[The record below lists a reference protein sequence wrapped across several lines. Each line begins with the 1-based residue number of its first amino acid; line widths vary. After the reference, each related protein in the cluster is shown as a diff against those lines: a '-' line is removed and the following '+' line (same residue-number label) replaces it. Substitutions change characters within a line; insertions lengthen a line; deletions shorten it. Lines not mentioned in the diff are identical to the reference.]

1 MDYKEIKRK
10 EVLFEIID
18 DVTNGMDIYNHNGSL
33 WIINTKELKWVVEFT
48 NDKTLWYNYNLFK
61 NLFKAISLD
70 VSENQK
76 YITEWFES
84 RFLNVYTVKTTV
96 DPFFDQDQYV
106 EDTIQNG
113 VKDTKEFKW
122 LQIDDVEDTIQNGV
136 KETTPS
142 GYLGSIEMKGKLVH
156 QIESPKQNNEVE
168 DTIQNG
174 VKYTKNQKLNDL
186 SVVED
191 TIQNGIKDTK
201 SMGGK
206 RGGRV
211 GNTIENGVKDTK
223 TSMSYQTFSVE
234 DTIQNGVKHTE
245 KSLQIDGSCVI
256 EDTIQNGVKH
266 TDCYDGRRST
276 KVEDTIQNGVKETK
290 RALLPRN
297 IKAIN
302 VIKNGVKHTEDG
314 DWLDGDE
321 RIEDIIQEGVKETI
335 PTLRR
340 TLLGVDDIVQNGV
353 KETHED
359 TYHHK
364 GRIGGVIKNG
374 VKEVQPLPAQ
384 DGNMDWGNYYHGK
397 EDRTK
402 PFNAYLNDTIKY
414 GKKL

>member
-1 MDYKEIKRK
+1 MIINYKEIKRK

-106 EDTIQNG
+106 KETIQNG

-122 LQIDDVEDTIQNGV
+122 LQIDDV
-136 KETTPS
+136 
-142 GYLGSIEMKGKLVH
+142 
-156 QIESPKQNNEVE
+156 
-168 DTIQNG
+168 
-174 VKYTKNQKLNDL
+174 
-186 SVVED
+186 
-191 TIQNGIKDTK
+191 
-201 SMGGK
+201 
-206 RGGRV
+206 
-211 GNTIENGVKDTK
+211 
-223 TSMSYQTFSVE
+223 
-234 DTIQNGVKHTE
+234 
-245 KSLQIDGSCVI
+245 

-276 KVEDTIQNGVKETK
+276 KVEDTIQNGVKQTELSKRDFFPEDILQNGIMETIGTL
-290 RALLPRN
+290 RRTVEWGVDD
-297 IKAIN
+297 IIQ
-302 VIKNGVKHTEDG
+302 NGVKHTEDG

-321 RIEDIIQEGVKETI
+321 RFINII
-335 PTLRR
+335 
-340 TLLGVDDIVQNGV
+340 QNGV

-374 VKEVQPLPAQ
+374 VKE
-384 DGNMDWGNYYHGK
+384 
-397 EDRTK
+397 
-402 PFNAYLNDTIKY
+402 
-414 GKKL
+414 

>member
-106 EDTIQNG
+106 KETIQNG

-136 KETTPS
+136 KHT
-142 GYLGSIEMKGKLVH
+142 
-156 QIESPKQNNEVE
+156 
-168 DTIQNG
+168 
-174 VKYTKNQKLNDL
+174 LNRTN
-186 SVVED
+186 V
-191 TIQNGIKDTK
+191 IPF
-201 SMGGK
+201 
-206 RGGRV
+206 RV
-211 GNTIENGVKDTK
+211 
-223 TSMSYQTFSVE
+223 
-234 DTIQNGVKHTE
+234 
-245 KSLQIDGSCVI
+245 

-276 KVEDTIQNGVKETK
+276 KVEDTIQNGVKQTELSKRDFFPEDILQNGIMETIGTL
-290 RALLPRN
+290 RRTVEWGVDD
-297 IKAIN
+297 IIQ
-302 VIKNGVKHTEDG
+302 NGVKHTEDG

-321 RIEDIIQEGVKETI
+321 RFINII
-335 PTLRR
+335 
-340 TLLGVDDIVQNGV
+340 QNGV
-353 KETHED
+353 KQTHED

-384 DGNMDWGNYYHGK
+384 DGNMDWGNYYNGK

-402 PFNAYLNDTIKY
+402 TFNSYLNDTITY
-414 GKKL
+414 GKKIIKND

>member
-1 MDYKEIKRK
+1 MMDYKEIKRK

-106 EDTIQNG
+106 KETIQNG

-136 KETTPS
+136 KRTVPE
-142 GYLGSIEMKGKLVH
+142 SIADSFA
-156 QIESPKQNNEVE
+156 IA
-168 DTIQNG
+168 
-174 VKYTKNQKLNDL
+174 
-186 SVVED
+186 
-191 TIQNGIKDTK
+191 
-201 SMGGK
+201 
-206 RGGRV
+206 
-211 GNTIENGVKDTK
+211 
-223 TSMSYQTFSVE
+223 
-234 DTIQNGVKHTE
+234 
-245 KSLQIDGSCVI
+245 
-256 EDTIQNGVKH
+256 DTIQNGVKH
-266 TDCYDGRRST
+266 TDCYDGRRSK
-276 KVEDTIQNGVKETK
+276 KVDDTIQNGVKQTELSKRDFFPEDILQNGIMETIGTL
-290 RALLPRN
+290 RRTVEWGVDD
-297 IKAIN
+297 IIQ
-302 VIKNGVKHTEDG
+302 NGVKHTEDG

-321 RIEDIIQEGVKETI
+321 RFINII
-335 PTLRR
+335 
-340 TLLGVDDIVQNGV
+340 QNGV
-353 KETHED
+353 KQTHED
-359 TYHHK
+359 MYHHK

-374 VKEVQPLPAQ
+374 VKELQPLPAQ
-384 DGNMDWGNYYHGK
+384 DGNMDWGNYYNGK

-402 PFNAYLNDTIKY
+402 TFNSYLNDTITY
-414 GKKL
+414 GKKIIKNDK

>member
-1 MDYKEIKRK
+1 MMDYKEIKRK

-106 EDTIQNG
+106 KETIQNG
-113 VKDTKEFKW
+113 VKNTLPE
-122 LQIDDVEDTIQNGV
+122 
-136 KETTPS
+136 
-142 GYLGSIEMKGKLVH
+142 SIPDSFG
-156 QIESPKQNNEVE
+156 I
-168 DTIQNG
+168 
-174 VKYTKNQKLNDL
+174 NDA
-186 SVVED
+186 
-191 TIQNGIKDTK
+191 
-201 SMGGK
+201 
-206 RGGRV
+206 
-211 GNTIENGVKDTK
+211 
-223 TSMSYQTFSVE
+223 
-234 DTIQNGVKHTE
+234 
-245 KSLQIDGSCVI
+245 
-256 EDTIQNGVKH
+256 IQNGVKH
-266 TDCYDGRRST
+266 TDCYDGRRSS
-276 KVEDTIQNGVKETK
+276 KVDDTIQNGVKETK

-340 TLLGVDDIVQNGV
+340 TLIGVDDIVKNGV

-359 TYHHK
+359 VYHHK
-364 GRIGGVIKNG
+364 GIVGGVIRNG
-374 VKEVQPLPAQ
+374 VKKVQPLPAQ

-402 PFNAYLNDTIKY
+402 PFNAYLNDTITH
-414 GKKL
+414 GKKIIKNDK

>member
-1 MDYKEIKRK
+1 MIINYKEIKRK

-113 VKDTKEFKW
+113 VK
-122 LQIDDVEDTIQNGV
+122 
-136 KETTPS
+136 
-142 GYLGSIEMKGKLVH
+142 
-156 QIESPKQNNEVE
+156 
-168 DTIQNG
+168 
-174 VKYTKNQKLNDL
+174 YTKNQKLNDL

-191 TIQNGIKDTK
+191 TIQNG
-201 SMGGK
+201 
-206 RGGRV
+206 
-211 GNTIENGVKDTK
+211 VKDTK
-223 TSMSYQTFSVE
+223 RTRLIKLAADQMVE
-234 DTIQNGVKHTE
+234 DTIQNGVKDITYSIQKRKIRVE
-245 KSLQIDGSCVI
+245 N
-256 EDTIQNGVKH
+256 TIKNGVKQ
-266 TDCYDGRRST
+266 TELSKRDFFPEDIIQDGIMETIGTLRRT
-276 KVEDTIQNGVKETK
+276 VEWGVDDIIQ
-290 RALLPRN
+290 
-297 IKAIN
+297 
-302 VIKNGVKHTEDG
+302 NGVKHTEDG

-321 RIEDIIQEGVKETI
+321 RFINII
-335 PTLRR
+335 
-340 TLLGVDDIVQNGV
+340 QNGV
-353 KETHED
+353 KQTHED

-384 DGNMDWGNYYHGK
+384 DGNMDWGNYYNGK

-402 PFNAYLNDTIKY
+402 TFNSYLNDTIIY
-414 GKKL
+414 GKKIIKND

>member
-84 RFLNVYTVKTTV
+84 RFLK
-96 DPFFDQDQYV
+96 P
-106 EDTIQNG
+106 
-113 VKDTKEFKW
+113 
-122 LQIDDVEDTIQNGV
+122 
-136 KETTPS
+136 
-142 GYLGSIEMKGKLVH
+142 
-156 QIESPKQNNEVE
+156 EV
-168 DTIQNG
+168 
-174 VKYTKNQKLNDL
+174 
-186 SVVED
+186 
-191 TIQNGIKDTK
+191 
-201 SMGGK
+201 
-206 RGGRV
+206 
-211 GNTIENGVKDTK
+211 
-223 TSMSYQTFSVE
+223 VE
-234 DTIQNGVKHTE
+234 DTIQNGVKHTTYCFE
-245 KSLQIDGSCVI
+245 TSNRRVG
-256 EDTIQNGVKH
+256 DTIQNGVKH
-266 TDCYDGRRST
+266 TFVVKYRLPCS
-276 KVEDTIQNGVKETK
+276 VEDTIQNGVRHTVGVKQGLKLGVEDTIQEGVKETK

-321 RIEDIIQEGVKETI
+321 RIGDIIQEGVKETI

-340 TLLGVDDIVQNGV
+340 TLLGVDDIIRNGV
-353 KETHED
+353 KETRED
-359 TYHHK
+359 VYHHK
-364 GRIGGVIKNG
+364 GRIGGVIRNG

-384 DGNMDWGNYYHGK
+384 DGNMDWGNYYFGK
-397 EDRTK
+397 QDRTK
-402 PFNAYLNDTIKY
+402 PFNDYLNDAITY
-414 GKKL
+414 GKKIIKNDK